1 MTTGMKLKPET
12 EEIIEKV
19 IPRYPDKRS
28 AVMPLLHRIQED
40 QGGIGHQCPGD
51 FQASAFAATE
61 GVGLLLGHVADLEF
75 FHESCEALAPLS
87 GTQG

>member
-1 MTTGMKLKPET
+1 MKLKPET

-40 QGGIGHQCPGD
+40 QGVISN
-51 FQASAFAATE
+51 QAIE
-61 GVGLLLGHVADLEF
+61 
-75 FHESCEALAPLS
+75 
-87 GTQG
+87 